1 MPAEILERLPEDS
14 ILETVDEFV
23 RYPDVELERVLGLTV
38 TSSAA
43 VAVDPLTA
51 TVAYP
56 AGCVVILYN
65 SKTNRQTHIV
75 SPSKKT
81 ITSLAFSW
89 DGKFLATGECGHQP
103 QLRIWDVERRQ
114 QLAEFPGHKYGI
126 NCVAF
131 SPNLKY
137 VVSVGSQ
144 HDSVVNVWDWR
155 SDTKVASNKVS
166 SKVKSVTFAASG
178 NYFVTVGNRH
188 VKFWY
193 LEHAK
198 LIANMAEPMP
208 LMGRSA
214 ILGDQRNNNFCDAD
228 CGKGALHEN
237 TYAITKS
244 GLLCVFNSRRLLD
257 KWVELKT
264 SVANSISVGEDR
276 IFVGCSDG
284 TVRCFDPLSL
294 HFVCTLPKPHH
305 LGVDIA
311 KGVSPNAVM
320 YHPEN
325 SRYPDVVALTYDEV
339 HKRVTCVYNDHSL
352 YVWSVVEPKR
362 VGKCFSF
369 LFHAACIWGIETY
382 SSALQGLPKGTF
394 LTCSSDD
401 TIRAWNL
408 HDSSV
413 KRNIFCPEL
422 LKIIYMDSRL
432 SYITDIDLTTQ
443 NSATGGSSEKVDAN
457 YDGKNGVRCMK
468 ISHDGSHLACGD
480 RSGNI
485 TIFGVPQMEQLGK
498 IEAHDS
504 EVLCLEYTSPAAC
517 GFRHLL
523 ASGSRDRFI
532 HIFDVARS
540 YQFIKTLA
548 DHSSSITALKF
559 VRSPLQGS
567 LSSSGQNNVQMISCG
582 ADKQIIFRRAQ
593 LPAESSSSADIHFNR
608 EHLVSGKCTLFDME
622 LDGAEKHILT
632 ACQDR
637 HVRVY
642 SVTSSKNTRTF
653 RGAQGEDGT
662 LIKVVLD
669 PSGTFCATSCTD
681 KSIYVYDYQTA
692 ECLAQMFGHSE
703 LVTGLR
709 FSDDG
714 RNLISVSGDGC
725 IFVWKLPAEITTT
738 IRSKMGLV
746 NEQDNTIIWGSQA
759 PSQQG
764 TLDSKLDVNGNRG
777 LGVQSAP
784 QTPTDDGKLPNWAK
798 KRVGGGDLSELG
810 VAASSGVSDSI
821 GLGGSLAPPRG
832 KWAQS
837 MESMEQG
844 GPLVIKS
851 VLASDPIVHL
861 PRLNKS
867 KSEGAVNVVVNE
879 DDEKDEPSS
888 QEANIHSSNSSGSG
902 LLNNNNSNNVSNAAA
917 NNKTNTSATATD
929 ANISSNSTK
938 QMGLRSHS
946 PPNALLGRMRLA
958 HQQTDSSGASS
969 MKTTGDEDA
978 DCERS
983 DTDQSE
989 KVFYPPAGQSGP
1001 PSGGGSSFSVKMGLQ
1016 NSLSQPSSGGSSGFV
1031 DLIEARRRLRSRGGP
1046 KDLQQELANSDLNSD
1061 SDRDSATPSKFTDR
1075 GSLFMSTENLE
1086 RLGQREKFMKSNYET
1101 LGRTAETEQDIV
1113 PSLLRKSITAKFKTS
1128 PDEIEKKAG
1137 PLESTP
1143 IAKTG
1148 PTIFEKGSLISGA
1161 ANTPLKPQTGK
1172 KPIMSP
1178 WASGNHREEL
1188 SKALQEAKQRLQGVG
1203 KGHKLSTSKSIGDL
1217 LSLKDRKDFGS
1228 DTDKTDKDSRK
1239 EELIRRSTSMSDLGG
1254 AARLFTTV
1262 RKKPAVNDG
1271 TEDDGS
1277 LFSGG
1282 CFLFRSS
1289 NNNRSMIRLESSES
1303 CTDIRALRDRLRSA
1317 KMQLS
1322 SQQQQQQSQHQ
1333 SSNSFG
1339 QQHSSLTSGLGS
1351 LSASGGI
1358 WAQAQKR
1365 QFPSYATTP
1374 RKYGGS
1380 MSRSASM
1387 GSLNNPGM
1395 YAAPAVSGGQNDQL
1409 VGANGLGPGGPLGG
1423 IHRAPSAHSLRRGNT
1438 NLTKVRSSSALNRNS
1453 LINKHLVSPESDSD
1467 SDSESTTLS
1476 DAVTHRHS
1484 LSRSFSRQSQVGL
1497 VTPHSGQQ
1505 LNPQQHQQQSQRG
1518 QFTLPRRY
1526 SSNAN
1531 HGEGPRALVEPM
1543 PQALSQVAVGH
1554 QPLSQELC
1562 DRVAEDLKRVTRQ
1575 AIQLFHRV
1583 TLNMEL
1589 PLSAKSTMTQTLASS
1604 VLQAQQHLSLA
1615 APPPPMNPMTHA
1627 MLAQQQAMIGH
1638 QNHAHSTA
1646 QHSQPPLPQQQTPNV
1661 TLDASALSMLLG
1673 GAAASGANAG
1683 ADPSAGNHSINSVLQ
1698 QYTQHILKMV
1708 EEKISQ
1714 AKPDPGAK

>member
-1 MPAEILERLPEDS
+1 MKLWNEFALLVRACFHIVLRSFWLLKPIRLGAKMLGLGGMGAPGVMGENPSSLLDNRHPPNNIPVIRAPTLRRGRDVTPLSER
-14 ILETVDEFV
+14 
-23 RYPDVELERVLGLTV
+23 VELERVLGLTV

-43 VAVDPLTA
+43 LAVDPLTA

-103 QLRIWDVERRQ
+103 QLRIWDVEKRQ
-114 QLAEFPGHKYGI
+114 QVAEFPGHKYGI

-166 SKVKSVTFAASG
+166 SKVKSVTFASSG

-198 LIANMAEPMP
+198 IVNMAEPMP

-284 TVRCFDPLSL
+284 IVRCFDPHTLQ
-294 HFVCTLPKPHH
+294 FICTLPKPHH
-305 LGVDIA
+305 LGVDVA
-311 KGVSPNAVM
+311 KGVNPTAVM

-325 SRYPDVVALTYDEV
+325 SKYPDVVALTYDEV
-339 HKRVTCVYNDHSL
+339 HKRVTCVYNDHSF

-369 LFHAACIWGIETY
+369 LFHSACIWGIETFPMG
-382 SSALQGLPKGTF
+382 LTGLPKGTF

-408 HDSSV
+408 NDGNV

-422 LKIIYMDSRL
+422 LKMIYMDQKL
-432 SYITDIDLTTQ
+432 NFICDIDLTNTN
-443 NSATGGSSEKVDAN
+443 NSNEKVDAN

-485 TIFGVPQMEQLGK
+485 TIFGIPSMEQLGK

-504 EVLCLEYTSPAAC
+504 EVLCLEFTSPQAC

-532 HIFDVARS
+532 HIFDVNRS

-559 VRSPLQGS
+559 VRSPLNGS

-593 LPAESSSSADIHFNR
+593 LSADPTSADIHFNR

-622 LDGAEKHILT
+622 LDQQEKHILT

-669 PSGTFCATSCTD
+669 PSGTFVATSCTD

-692 ECLAQMFGHSE
+692 ECMAQMYGHSE
-703 LVTGLR
+703 LVTGLK
-709 FSDDG
+709 FSEDG
-714 RNLISVSGDGC
+714 KNLISVSGDGC
-725 IFVWKLPAEITTT
+725 IFVWRLPQEITAT
-738 IRSKMGLV
+738 IRQKMGIAE
-746 NEQDNTIIWGSQA
+746 NDNTIIWGA
-759 PSQQG
+759 DPPSKI
-764 TLDSKLDVNGNRG
+764 DANGNG
-777 LGVQSAP
+777 IQTPQSIQSAP
-784 QTPTDDGKLPNWAK
+784 QTPTDDVKLPNWAK
-798 KRVGGGDLSELG
+798 KRVTGTDVGDITGEATPS
-810 VAASSGVSDSI
+810 A
-821 GLGGSLAPPRG
+821 PRG

-851 VLASDPIVHL
+851 VLSSDPIVLL

-867 KSEGAVNVVVNE
+867 KSEGAVNIVL
-879 DDEKDEPSS
+879 
-888 QEANIHSSNSSGSG
+888 NS
-902 LLNNNNSNNVSNAAA
+902 
-917 NNKTNTSATATD
+917 
-929 ANISSNSTK
+929 
-938 QMGLRSHS
+938 GLRSHS
-946 PPNALLGRMRLA
+946 PPSNTLA
-958 HQQTDSSGASS
+958 KQRQAQLTDSSGASS
-969 MKTTGDEDA
+969 MKTTD
-978 DCERS
+978 
-983 DTDQSE
+983 
-989 KVFYPPAGQSGP
+989 
-1001 PSGGGSSFSVKMGLQ
+1001 
-1016 NSLSQPSSGGSSGFV
+1016 
-1031 DLIEARRRLRSRGGP
+1031 
-1046 KDLQQELANSDLNSD
+1046 LANSDLNSD
-1061 SDRDSATPSKFTDR
+1061 SDRDTATPSKLNDR
-1075 GSLFMSTENLE
+1075 NSLFMSTENLE
-1086 RLGQREKFMKSNYET
+1086 KLGQREKFMKSNYET
-1101 LGRTAETEQDIV
+1101 LGKTIEEDVNFTSP
-1113 PSLLRKSITAKFKTS
+1113 PSRKSITAKFKNS
-1128 PDEIEKKAG
+1128 PEDEPSA
-1137 PLESTP
+1137 
-1143 IAKTG
+1143 ATG
-1148 PTIFEKGSLISGA
+1148 PIKSNSNVFEKQSNNPVS
-1161 ANTPLKPQTGK
+1161 TPLKPQVGK
-1172 KPIMSP
+1172 KPNMSP
-1178 WASGNHREEL
+1178 WAAGNHREEL

-1203 KGHKLSTSKSIGDL
+1203 KGHRLSTSKSIGDL

-1228 DTDKTDKDSRK
+1228 DTDKTEQNSRR
-1239 EELIRRSTSMSDLGG
+1239 EEMIRRSTSMSDLGG
-1254 AARLFTTV
+1254 VTKLFS
-1262 RKKPAVNDG
+1262 RKKTNSEAVADEAEGNW
-1271 TEDDGS
+1271 
-1277 LFSGG
+1277 FFRPSG
-1282 CFLFRSS
+1282 
-1289 NNNRSMIRLESSES
+1289 MRLETSES
-1303 CTDIRALRDRLRSA
+1303 CTDVRALRDRLRSA
-1317 KMQLS
+1317 KKQLHAQQS
-1322 SQQQQQQSQHQ
+1322 PQPISQQQNQ
-1333 SSNSFG
+1333 SSMHNSSAFNSNVS
-1339 QQHSSLTSGLGS
+1339 HSMMYNNNNSQSFGS
-1351 LSASGGI
+1351 LSVSGGI
-1358 WAQAQKR
+1358 WAQAQKS

-1374 RKYGGS
+1374 RKYAGS

-1387 GSLNNPGM
+1387 GSLNNPAM
-1395 YAAPAVSGGQNDQL
+1395 YQ
-1409 VGANGLGPGGPLGG
+1409 GANAGDQMLGQQGHAGIGTPNGLGG

-1453 LINKHLVSPESDSD
+1453 LVNKHLLSPDSDTD

-1476 DAVTHRHS
+1476 DAITHSPSEHS
-1484 LSRSFSRQSQVGL
+1484 LSRSFSRQSQIGL
-1497 VTPHSGQQ
+1497 VSPHSGQ
-1505 LNPQQHQQQSQRG
+1505 LNSPSRG

-1526 SSNAN
+1526 NGSAN
-1531 HGEGPRALVEPM
+1531 HDGPRALVEPM
-1543 PQALSQVAVGH
+1543 PQANIINVN

-1575 AIQLFHRV
+1575 AIQLFQRV
-1583 TLNMEL
+1583 TLNMDM
-1589 PLSAKSTMTQTLASS
+1589 PPSVKSTMTQTLASS

-1615 APPPPMNPMTHA
+1615 APPPMNPLAHA
-1627 MLAQQQAMIGH
+1627 MMSQTMVQHH
-1638 QNHAHSTA
+1638 Q
-1646 QHSQPPLPQQQTPNV
+1646 PQQHQPNV
-1661 TLDASALSMLLG
+1661 TLDASALSMLLVG
-1673 GAAASGANAG
+1673 GAQSNQPEAAAQN
-1683 ADPSAGNHSINSVLQ
+1683 PINNVLQ
-1698 QYTQHILKMV
+1698 QYTQQILKMV
-1708 EEKISQ
+1708 EEKMSQ
-1714 AKPDPGAK
+1714 AKPDSGSK